1 MRRCPPSNSHPL
13 MKNTTNL
20 FLRVT
25 QSDWTT
31 ILLPMVMLLSVMMV
45 RIKISKGRWIGMA
58 RSRDAADYMPY
69 LLRSSVHSLFPLDS
83 RKSPLPDLRPS
94 PVLLGIRDA
103 RRSSMLIFDILRGRF
118 EHGPMSKL
126 EPYTNPIKGDEGF
139 RYVNRHKN
147 VVHNFRQIRHADQDE
162 SYHTGSVVAGLG
174 EKKVQ
179 SLPLRGIFVL
189 RVHMSLKNLLRIS
202 RPH

>member
-58 RSRDAADYMPY
+58 RSRDAAGYMPY
-69 LLRSSVHSLFPLDS
+69 LLRSSVHSLFPLDLREFPPS
-83 RKSPLPDLRPS
+83 DLLLRPFF
-94 PVLLGIRDA
+94 PGMRDA
-103 RRSSMLIFDILRGRF
+103 RRSSMLIFDTLRCRF

-147 VVHNFRQIRHADQDE
+147 VIHNFRQIRHADQDE
-162 SYHTGSVVAGLG
+162 SYHPGSIVARL
-174 EKKVQ
+174 EERTVQ
-179 SLPLRGIFVL
+179 SLPLREILVFRIYV
-189 RVHMSLKNLLRIS
+189 SLKNLLRIS